1 MFVFAL
7 DRLYKPADTVII
19 IIIIMQGKIKG
30 YPVWGNP
37 NLVEPF
43 LKEDATPPAACPSIV
58 NAKQLGRYYYVP
70 LVNSYSLPS

>member
-1 MFVFAL
+1 
-7 DRLYKPADTVII
+7 
-19 IIIIMQGKIKG
+19 MQGKIKG